1 MVSDSLM
8 LRRYSRNQL
17 VRATAAVPAIGLLL
31 WACASNPPGD
41 LEAKCKQSIASADQL
56 VVTTIGIDVPTES
69 YLLQGSHKDRFA
81 QELLKALSVDYQG
94 FLWSEHIA
102 TARPGG
108 SVDVLRNGTC
118 DTSFVFRK
126 SRGVPSGDAF
136 NKLMEE
142 IRLLAREGQPIPE
155 ESLPECARVA
165 RHGLFFWFG
174 LPWEYEYVLRPRSST

>member
-31 WACASNPPGD
+31 WACVSNPPGD
-41 LEAKCKQSIASADQL
+41 LEAECKQSIASADQL
-56 VVTTIGIDVPTES
+56 VVTTIGIDVPTEI

-102 TARPGG
+102 TAALHTEETMKNN
-108 SVDVLRNGTC
+108 VLYISNPSRRRRGIHIIT
-118 DTSFVFRK
+118 K
-126 SRGVPSGDAF
+126 SLIS
-136 NKLMEE
+136 NTKLSP
-142 IRLLAREGQPIPE
+142 L
-155 ESLPECARVA
+155 
-165 RHGLFFWFG
+165 
-174 LPWEYEYVLRPRSST
+174 

>member
-1 MVSDSLM
+1 M
-8 LRRYSRNQL
+8 
-17 VRATAAVPAIGLLL
+17 
-31 WACASNPPGD
+31 
-41 LEAKCKQSIASADQL
+41 
-56 VVTTIGIDVPTES
+56 
-69 YLLQGSHKDRFA
+69 QGSHKDRFA

-126 SRGVPSGDAF
+126 SRGVTSGDAI

-142 IRLLAREGQPIPE
+142 IRLLARE
-155 ESLPECARVA
+155 RVSPFPRNPCQNVLA
-165 RHGLFFWFG
+165 WPDMVYSFG
-174 LPWEYEYVLRPRSST
+174 SVFRGSTNTFLGRDPHRDVDSSDRLVHPSAVWRIQ